1 MKDKSV
7 ATAKRQ
13 TFLEAILIFEMKYV
27 FWVQNQSNMFK
38 RCDSSKAT
46 LGNMLNCRTGEMRF
60 TSSARGS
67 LYHVLQRATC
77 CVWHAVW
84 CDMLLVAW
92 CFLPM
97 SAVVGGFYVAATK
110 REHKC
115 PLPAPPTSS
124 LRSFVNRC
132 TIPAAAKMEEKFHD
146 IFELL
151 YIELL

>member
-1 MKDKSV
+1 MGCRGQRV
-7 ATAKRQ
+7 ACG
-13 TFLEAILIFEMKYV
+13 MPY
-27 FWVQNQSNMFK
+27 
-38 RCDSSKAT
+38 
-46 LGNMLNCRTGEMRF
+46 G
-60 TSSARGS
+60 
-67 LYHVLQRATC
+67 ATC
-77 CVWHAVW
+77 CSLPGVE
-84 CDMLLVAW
+84 L
-92 CFLPM
+92 LPM